1 VVLGLVIGVGVLL
14 ALLLLP
20 VNRLWLVTGP
30 FLVVVGVVGFGI
42 AILVETGV
50 IAGRRVPVPVAV
62 LAFAACAVAV
72 YNGVRKIRA
81 GLSAWRS
88 ERVTDSRRPPG
99 Y

>member
-1 VVLGLVIGVGVLL
+1 MVLGLMIGVGVLL

-30 FLVVVGVVGFGI
+30 FLVVFGVVGLVFV
-42 AILVETGV
+42 ILVETGM

-62 LAFAACAVAV
+62 LAIAVCVVPV

-81 GLSAWRS
+81 GLSEWRS
-88 ERVTDSRRPPG
+88 ERRPDFRPPHG